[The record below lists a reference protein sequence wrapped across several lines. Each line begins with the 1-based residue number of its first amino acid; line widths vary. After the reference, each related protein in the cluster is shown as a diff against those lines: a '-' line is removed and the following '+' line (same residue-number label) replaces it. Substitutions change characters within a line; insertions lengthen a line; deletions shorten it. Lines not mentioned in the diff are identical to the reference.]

1 MAWHASAEAAE
12 AGALAAGV
20 PWLGVA
26 PGEFSRLLRGHEPEA
41 SAATPV
47 ADEPAVVPAGAVR
60 PLSRREVA
68 TAVAG
73 AVAAQA
79 LDGEDVVVA
88 ALPLV
93 EALGRF
99 FALES
104 ALAVGACLSLLDGA
118 ADTARVLAA
127 LRRDRAS
134 VLHARPALLRAVADA
149 VTAGRPAPADLRAC
163 VWCGEPPPADAP
175 ARSSARWAARGARA
189 GLAGGGIRDGGDSHL
204 SPTNTN
210 GRHRLDV

>member
-1 MAWHASAEAAE
+1 M
-12 AGALAAGV
+12 
-20 PWLGVA
+20 
-26 PGEFSRLLRGHEPEA
+26 
-41 SAATPV
+41 
-47 ADEPAVVPAGAVR
+47 PAGAVR

-149 VTAGRPAPADLRAC
+149 VTAGRPAP
-163 VWCGEPPPADAP
+163 GGP
-175 ARSSARWAARGARA
+175 ARLRVVRRATARGTRPRDRARAGLRGARA
-189 GLAGGGIRDGGDSHL
+189 GLAGGGI
-204 SPTNTN
+204 P
-210 GRHRLDV
+210 GRR